1 MNKRFNFEDNI
12 FIILMRLRMIRD
24 IIILDP
30 EPDLF
35 LEKILDDIYFTD
47 HILRILL
54 EYIQENDRLIARDEF
69 LNQLFKT
76 EGQFYQLTRDFLDR
90 EGNISVRE
98 IPPVNEKLLALRD
111 SSMERHKTL
120 EELCHKAGIG
130 HENTTVSSDEIN
142 ELLKAF

>member
-35 LEKILDDIYFTD
+35 LEKILDDIHFTD
-47 HILRILL
+47 HLLRILL
-54 EYIQENDRLIARDEF
+54 EYIQENDRLIARDEL
-69 LNQLFKT
+69 LNQLSKT
-76 EGQFYQLTRDFLDR
+76 EGQFSQLIRDFLGHD
-90 EGNISVRE
+90 GNISVRE
-98 IPPVNEKLLALRD
+98 IAPVSEKLLVLRN
-111 SSMERHKTL
+111 SSMERHNTL

-130 HENTTVSSDEIN
+130 PDNATVSFDEIN
-142 ELLKAF
+142 ELLKAL